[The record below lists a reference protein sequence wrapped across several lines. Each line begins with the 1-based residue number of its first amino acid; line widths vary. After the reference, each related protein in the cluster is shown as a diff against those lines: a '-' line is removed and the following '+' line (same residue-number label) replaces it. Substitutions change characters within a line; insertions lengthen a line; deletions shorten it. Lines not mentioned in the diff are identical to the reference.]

1 MATARR
7 RPRDPKPLHCKLPTP
22 AEAAAEIQATARRLG
37 LLIDLHRVAE
47 RLRQLDRE
55 KSIPRSC

>member
-1 MATARR
+1 M
-7 RPRDPKPLHCKLPTP
+7 PKAKAKPASGEPPLPQLPT
-22 AEAAAEIQATARRLG
+22 AEESAAAVRRATKRLG

>member
-7 RPRDPKPLHCKLPTP
+7 RRRDPKPLHSRLPTP

-37 LLIDLHRVAE
+37 LLLDLHRVAE
-47 RLRQLDRE
+47 RLREIDRA
-55 KSIPRSC
+55 KASPRSS